1 MYLDIDQNKA
11 YAYTAAQPFDPAKR
25 SVVFIHGAEHD
36 HSVWNLQSRYCAYH
50 GWNVLAVDLPA
61 HGRSEGPPLSDVEAM
76 AGWLIK
82 FLDAAATSKVALV
95 GHSMGSLIALEAAS
109 HLGERVSHLALLGAA
124 YPMLV
129 SDQLLNAARDDERE
143 ARQMVNIWSHSPAM
157 QMGGNPNP
165 GMWML
170 GRNQR
175 LMERMA
181 PGVFYTDLAACNG
194 YRGGERAARAIPC
207 PTLLLLGERDM
218 MTSAKSGRALG
229 QMIRGARTAVIARC
243 GHAMMAE
250 KPDEVLDV
258 LIDFLA

>member
-1 MYLDIDQNKA
+1 MQLDIDQSKA
-11 YAYTAAQPFDPAKR
+11 YAYTAAQPFNPAKR

-61 HGRSEGPPLSDVEAM
+61 HGRSEGPPLATVEAM
-76 AGWLIK
+76 AGWLIRL
-82 FLDAAATSKVALV
+82 LDAAAISKVALV
-95 GHSMGSLIALEAAS
+95 GHSMGSLIALESAFQ
-109 HLGERVSHLALLGAA
+109 LGERVTHLALLGTA

-129 SDQLLNAARDDERE
+129 SDQLLHAAREDEGE
-143 ARQMVNIWSHSPAM
+143 ARQMVNIWSHSPGM
-157 QMGGNPNP
+157 QIGGNPNP

-175 LMERMA
+175 LMERLV
-181 PGVFYTDLAACNG
+181 PGVFYTDLTACNS
-194 YRGGERAARAIPC
+194 YRGGERAAQSIVC
-207 PTLLLLGERDM
+207 PTLLLLGQRDM

-229 QMIRGARTAVIARC
+229 QMIRGARTTVIAGC
-243 GHAMMAE
+243 GHAMMSE
-250 KPDEVLDV
+250 KPDEVLDA

>member
-11 YAYTAAQPFDPAKR
+11 YAYTAAQPFDPAKP
-25 SVVFIHGAEHD
+25 SIVFIHGAEHD

-61 HGRSEGPPLSDVEAM
+61 HGRSEGPPLGSVEAM
-76 AGWLIK
+76 AGWLIN
-82 FLDAAATSKVALV
+82 FMDAAAIVKVALV
-95 GHSMGSLIALEAAS
+95 GHSMGSLIALETAF
-109 HLGERVSHLALLGAA
+109 HLGERVTQLGLLGTA

-143 ARQMVNIWSHSPAM
+143 ARQMVNIWSHSAGM
-157 QMGGNPNP
+157 QIGGNPNP

-170 GRNQR
+170 GRSER
-175 LMERMA
+175 LMERML
-181 PGVFYTDLAACNG
+181 PGVFYADLTACNS
-194 YRGGERAARAIPC
+194 YRGGERAAQAIDC
-207 PTLLLLGERDM
+207 PALLLLGQRDM

-229 QMIRGARTAVIARC
+229 ELIRGARSTVIAGC
-243 GHAMMAE
+243 GHAMMSE
-250 KPDEVLDV
+250 KPDEVLDA